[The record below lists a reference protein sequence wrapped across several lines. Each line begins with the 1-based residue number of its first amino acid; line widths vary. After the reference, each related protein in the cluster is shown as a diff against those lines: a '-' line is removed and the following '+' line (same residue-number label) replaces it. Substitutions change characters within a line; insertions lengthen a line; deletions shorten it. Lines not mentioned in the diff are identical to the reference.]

1 VHWPYCAAKCPYC
14 DFNSHVSPI
23 GGPVTG
29 VSTTTGGG
37 RQATRERRHGFD
49 EAGYLAAC
57 LRELE
62 HMAAL
67 APGREV
73 ETVFFGGGTPSLMA
87 EATVAAII
95 DHIGRLWP
103 VSPDAEITIEANPSS
118 SEAQRFAGYRQAGVN
133 RMSLGVQSLDDDTLR
148 FLGRLHDAAEARA
161 AVEAAQ
167 RCFPRVSFDMIYAR
181 AGQTE
186 AAWRAELSQALTM
199 ASGHLSL
206 YQLTI
211 EPGTAFFARRQA
223 GRLPV
228 ADGDEAAALFELTQE
243 MCEAAGLPAY
253 EVSNHAAP
261 GQECRHNL
269 VYWRYGEYAAAGP
282 GAHGRLMAGERRLA
296 LAAHRAPETWRRQVE
311 TLGHGLDEQ
320 ETLTPL
326 DEAEER
332 LIMGLR
338 LTEGV
343 DLRVMAAETG
353 LKISPQTLAALQA
366 DGLIEPSPDGHT
378 ARTTPQGRLVLD
390 ALIQAFA
397 EALIQA

>member
-1 VHWPYCAAKCPYC
+1 VAAK
-14 DFNSHVSPI
+14 
-23 GGPVTG
+23 
-29 VSTTTGGG
+29 GGG
-37 RQATRERRHGFD
+37 REIARERRHGFD
-49 EAGYLAAC
+49 EASYLTAC

-95 DHIGRLWP
+95 DRIGRLWTM
-103 VSPDAEITIEANPSS
+103 SPDVEITIEANPSS
-118 SEAQRFAGYRQAGVN
+118 SEARRFAGYRTAGVN
-133 RMSLGVQSLDDDTLR
+133 RMSLGVQSLNDDALR
-148 FLGRLHDAAEARA
+148 FLGRLHDASEARA

-186 AAWRAELSQALTM
+186 AAWRAEASEALAM

-211 EPGTAFFARRQA
+211 EPGTAFYTRRQA

-228 ADGDEAAALFELTQE
+228 ADGDTAANLFELTQE
-243 MCEAAGLPAY
+243 MCDAAGLPAY

-269 VYWRYGEYAAAGP
+269 MYWRYGEYAAAGP
-282 GAHGRLMAGERRLA
+282 GAHSRLVDGRLMAGERRLA
-296 LAAHRAPETWRRQVE
+296 LAAHRSPETWRLQVE
-311 TLGHGLDEQ
+311 SLGHGLDEQ

-326 DEAEER
+326 EEAEER

-343 DLRVMAAETG
+343 DLRAMEAETG
-353 LKISPQTLAALQA
+353 FQVNQQTLTALQA
-366 DGLIEPSPDGHT
+366 DGLIERSPDGRM
-378 ARTTPQGRLVLD
+378 ARTTAQGRLVLD

-397 EALIQA
+397 EALVLV